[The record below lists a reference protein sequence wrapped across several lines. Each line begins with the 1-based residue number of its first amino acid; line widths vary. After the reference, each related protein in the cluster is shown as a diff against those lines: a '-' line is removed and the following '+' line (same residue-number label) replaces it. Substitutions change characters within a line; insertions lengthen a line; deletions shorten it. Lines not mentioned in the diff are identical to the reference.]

1 MRMSIDG
8 ELDLLALREIGRI
21 VAQTIRAMRA
31 AVRPGV
37 STLELD
43 QVARREFE
51 KHGAASSPRRVYS
64 FPGETC
70 ISVNDE
76 VVHGVPGARA
86 LADGDL
92 VKLDVTAE
100 KDGYVA
106 DACVSVPVGKE
117 TPETRRL
124 IACAERA
131 FRRAA
136 KVARAGHRLNEI
148 GGAVEREV
156 TRSGFRVVRELCG
169 HGVGRSIHEPPTVP
183 NYYDPQLRQP
193 LTNGLVLTIEP
204 IITAGLDAVHTGRD
218 RWTISTDDGARSAHY
233 EHTLVIT
240 HGAPI
245 LLTA

>member
-1 MRMSIDG
+1 MSIDG
-8 ELDLLALREIGRI
+8 ELDLAGLKEIGRI
-21 VAQTIRAMRA
+21 VAQTIRAMQA

-37 STLELD
+37 STGELD
-43 QVARREFE
+43 QVAAREFR
-51 KHGAASSPRRVYS
+51 KHGAVSSPRRVYA

-76 VVHGVPGARA
+76 VVHGVPGARV
-86 LADGDL
+86 LADGDI

-100 KDGYVA
+100 KNGYVA
-106 DACVSVPVGKE
+106 DACVSVPVGDVSE
-117 TPETRRL
+117 QTRRL

-131 FRRAA
+131 FHKAA
-136 KVARAGHRLNEI
+136 KVARAGHRLNQI
-148 GGAVEREV
+148 GAAVEREV
-156 TRSGFRVVRELCG
+156 RRSGFRVVRELCG
-169 HGVGRSIHEPPTVP
+169 HGVGRTIHEPPTIP

-204 IITAGLDAVHTGRD
+204 IITAGHDAVHTAGD
-218 RWTISTDDGARSAHY
+218 RWTIRTDDGARSAHY

-240 HGAPI
+240 NGAPI